1 MDSQSLMCLDWILA
15 STEYIEFVYM
25 MLDFKV
31 TSDMSS
37 FFRVRKTGTVRITN
51 TMLGLPM
58 NMVVKKTTTSKLDR
72 DTTES
77 LIVQ

>member
-1 MDSQSLMCLDWILA
+1 
-15 STEYIEFVYM
+15 M

-31 TSDMSS
+31 TSDMLN

-51 TMLGLPM
+51 TTLGLPM
-58 NMVVKKTTTSKLDR
+58 NMAVKKTTTSKLDR

>member
-58 NMVVKKTTTSKLDR
+58 NMAVKKTTTSKLDR